1 MKLHSF
7 ELGRVTELCLAELI
21 SLFGEKNLVERV
33 RRSAIFDLEPLGLG
47 LSRETI
53 QKLQDKLGGT
63 IKIAEVVKTFKAE
76 KKSEAT
82 KILQDSLEEILTNE
96 FKDHA
101 GGKIIFALS
110 TVNIPSDSKVF
121 LKFFL
126 NLSKVFLK
134 SLGKS
139 SRFVNKL
146 WQNPTPAQIYK
157 SRAIEKGIDITI
169 LRGEKETYITKT
181 ISIQNI
187 DAYSYRDFDKP
198 FRDPKMGMLP
208 PKLAQI
214 MINLAEPNLERPCKT
229 IYDPFCGSGTI
240 LMEALLQ
247 GKKAIGSDIDQV
259 AVDGTIKNL
268 NWLVENFAN
277 ISLDLRGS
285 RGLKTQP
292 VNSSRLGFTVV
303 FQKDAKDLPSTPV
316 DAIVSET
323 HLGPSL
329 SKPPSKELANT
340 IFQEIT
346 DLHES
351 WLPKAAKLIPE
362 KGKIVICLPSFRIS
376 KDKYESFPNLEKI
389 LKSSSL
395 KKISSF
401 TYDREDQVVA
411 REIVILQKI

>member
-1 MKLHSF
+1 MKLYSF

-33 RRSAIFDLEPLGLG
+33 RRSAIFDLEPLNLD
-47 LSRETI
+47 LSRETT

-63 IKIAEVVKTFKAE
+63 IKIAEVVKTFEAE

-82 KILQDSLEEILTNE
+82 KAIQDSLEEILTNE

-110 TVNIPSDSKVF
+110 TVNIPADSKIF

-126 NLSKVFLK
+126 NFSKVFLK

-181 ISIQNI
+181 LSIQNI

-214 MINLAEPNLERPCKT
+214 MINLAEPDLKHPCKT
-229 IYDPFCGSGTI
+229 IYDPFCGSGTV

-247 GKKAIGSDIDQV
+247 GKKAIGSDVDQV
-259 AVDGTIKNL
+259 AVDGTIKNS
-268 NWLVENFAN
+268 NWLVEQREAQR
-277 ISLDLRGS
+277 SATS
-285 RGLKTQP
+285 PQP
-292 VNSSRLGFTVV
+292 LFTV

-346 DLHES
+346 DLHKS

-376 KDKYESFPNLEKI
+376 KDRYESFPNLEKI
-389 LKSSSL
+389 LKSSGL
-395 KKISSF
+395 KKLSSF
-401 TYDREDQVVA
+401 IYDREDQVVA
-411 REIVILQKI
+411 REIVVLRKLQEKKS

>member
-1 MKLHSF
+1 MKLYSF
-7 ELGRVTELCLAELI
+7 ELGRVTELCFAELI

-33 RRSAIFDLEPLGLG
+33 RRSAIFDLESLGLDF
-47 LSRETI
+47 SRETI

-82 KILQDSLEEILTNE
+82 KILQDSLEKIFTNE

-126 NLSKVFLK
+126 NFSKVFLK

-181 ISIQNI
+181 LSIQNI

-214 MINLAEPNLERPCKT
+214 MINLAEPDFNHPCKT

-268 NWLVENFAN
+268 NWLIKNFPN
-277 ISLDLRGS
+277 V
-285 RGLKTQP
+285 KP
-292 VNSSRLGFTVV
+292 GFTV

-316 DAIVSET
+316 DAVDTIVSET

-340 IFQEIT
+340 IFQELT

-376 KDKYESFPNLEKI
+376 KDRYESFPNLEKI

-401 TYDREDQVVA
+401 IYDREDQVVA
-411 REIVILQKI
+411 REIIVLQKI

>member
-1 MKLHSF
+1 MKLYSF

-33 RRSAIFDLEPLGLG
+33 RRSAIFNLEPLGLEP
-47 LSRETI
+47 SNI

-82 KILQDSLEEILTNE
+82 KTLQDSLEEILTNE

-101 GGKIIFALS
+101 GSKIIFALS
-110 TVNIPSDSKVF
+110 TVNIPADSKVF

-126 NLSKVFLK
+126 NFSKVFLK

-181 ISIQNI
+181 LSIQNI

-198 FRDPKMGMLP
+198 FRDAKMGMLP

-214 MINLAEPNLERPCKT
+214 MINLADSSAPAEPPCKT
-229 IYDPFCGSGTI
+229 IFDPFCGSGTI
-240 LMEALLQ
+240 LMEALLR
-247 GKKAIGSDIDQV
+247 GKTAIGSDIDQV

-268 NWLVENFAN
+268 NWLVENFTN
-277 ISLDLRGS
+277 TSPD
-285 RGLKTQP
+285 
-292 VNSSRLGFTVV
+292 FTV
-303 FQKDAKDLPSTPV
+303 FQKDAKDLCEKDLPSTSV
-316 DAIVSET
+316 DTIVSET

-329 SKPPSKELANT
+329 SKPPSKELAST
-340 IFQEIT
+340 IFQELT

-376 KDKYESFPNLEKI
+376 KDRYESFPNLEKI
-389 LKSSSL
+389 LKSSGL

-401 TYDREDQVVA
+401 IYDREDQVVA
-411 REIVILQKI
+411 REIMVLQKI

>member
-1 MKLHSF
+1 MKLYSF

-33 RRSAIFDLEPLGLG
+33 RRSAIFDLEPLGLDP
-47 LSRETI
+47 SRETI

-63 IKIAEVVKTFKAE
+63 IKIAEVLDSFPLRSEEPKIKI
-76 KKSEAT
+76 KKS
-82 KILQDSLEEILTNE
+82 LENIFQNH
-96 FKDHA
+96 FKDHV
-101 GGKIIFALS
+101 GSKIIFALS
-110 TVNIPSDSKVF
+110 TVNIPADSKVF
-121 LKFFL
+121 LKSFL
-126 NLSKVFLK
+126 NFSKVFLK

-139 SRFVNKL
+139 SRFVNKP

-169 LRGEKETYITKT
+169 LGGEINLYITKT
-181 ISIQNI
+181 LSIQNI

-198 FRDPKMGMLP
+198 FRDAKMGMLP

-214 MINLAEPNLERPCKT
+214 MINLAEPDLNHPCKT
-229 IYDPFCGSGTI
+229 IYDPFCGSGTV

-247 GKKAIGSDIDQV
+247 GKKAIGSDVDQV
-259 AVDGTIKNL
+259 AVDGTIKNS

-277 ISLDLRGS
+277 TNYDLQDS
-285 RGLKTQP
+285 KELKTQP
-292 VNSSRLGFTVV
+292 VNSSRLGFTV

-346 DLHES
+346 DLHKS

-376 KDKYESFPNLEKI
+376 KDRYESFPNLEKI
-389 LKSSSL
+389 LKSSGL
-395 KKISSF
+395 AKISSF

-411 REIVILQKI
+411 REIVILGKL

>member
-1 MKLHSF
+1 MKLYSF

-33 RRSAIFDLEPLGLG
+33 RRSVFFNLEPLGIKP
-47 LSRETI
+47 SDI

-63 IKIAEVVKTFKAE
+63 IKIAEVLDSFPLKSEEPKIKI
-76 KKSEAT
+76 KKS
-82 KILQDSLEEILTNE
+82 LENILTNE

-101 GGKIIFALS
+101 GSKIIFALS
-110 TVNIPSDSKVF
+110 TVNIPADSKVF

-126 NLSKVFLK
+126 NFSKVFLK

-139 SRFVNKL
+139 SRFVNKP

-169 LRGEKETYITKT
+169 LGGETNLYITKT
-181 ISIQNI
+181 LSIQNI

-198 FRDPKMGMLP
+198 FRDAKMGMLP

-214 MINLAEPNLERPCKT
+214 MINLAEPSLTHPCKT
-229 IYDPFCGSGTI
+229 IFDPFCGSGTI

-247 GKKAIGSDIDQV
+247 GKKAIGGDIDQV
-259 AVDGTIKNL
+259 AVDGTMKNL

-277 ISLDLRGS
+277 TGS
-285 RGLKTQP
+285 D
-292 VNSSRLGFTVV
+292 FTVS
-303 FQKDAKDLPSTPV
+303 QKDAKDIGAKDLPSTPV

-329 SKPPSKELANT
+329 SKPPSKELSNT
-340 IFQEIT
+340 IFQELT
-346 DLHES
+346 DLHGS

-389 LKSSSL
+389 LKSSGL

-401 TYDREDQVVA
+401 VYDREDQVVG
-411 REIVILQKI
+411 REIIVTGRAQEKES